1 VSRKLP
7 PVNRTGNYRVR
18 IIMELALAM
27 GFLVPSVLAQKPP
40 AAGPPPSAPPSRS
53 ASPGSTNTQP
63 GQPREDLVM
72 FLIGRVATS
81 DGTPVPYDVVVE
93 RVCNASVRQQVHAS
107 ARGDF
112 NMQLGS
118 RTDSFVDATGDQP
131 SQNNVAGRN
140 TDMGI
145 PRRELAN
152 CELRASVSGFSS
164 SFISL
169 VDLAGSLSSVD
180 VGAIVVQRRKKIEGT
195 TLSASPYKA
204 PNDARKAYEKGLE
217 AERKGKLIDAQKYF
231 GKAVEIYPK
240 YTNAWFQLG
249 TVLQKEQQKD
259 AARTAFTQA
268 TTIDTKFLP
277 PYLSLALMAYE
288 AENWTEVIKFTGHIL
303 DLDPLNHVSG
313 YILDL
318 DPLNYT
324 EAYFYNSFA
333 NYKLSR
339 FEDAE
344 KSGLKAEQVDLTTRF
359 PQLHVLLAELFARK
373 HNYGRAMAELVN
385 YLELVPNAKDANQV
399 RERLAKLEKLNASAL
414 ASEKPNLK

>member
-1 VSRKLP
+1 MNRS
-7 PVNRTGNYRVR
+7 VNYGMRT
-18 IIMELALAM
+18 IIELALAM

-40 AAGPPPSAPPSRS
+40 AAGPPSSAPPSRS
-53 ASPGSTNTQP
+53 PNSSATNTQP

-72 FLIGRVATS
+72 FLIGRVATA
-81 DGTPVPYDVVVE
+81 DGTPVPNDVVVE
-93 RVCNASVRQQVHAS
+93 RVCTAGVRQQVHAS
-107 ARGDF
+107 SRGEF

-118 RTDSFVDATGDQP
+118 RTDSFVDATGDQ
-131 SQNNVAGRN
+131 SAQNGLANRN
-140 TDMGI
+140 SEMGI
-145 PRRELAN
+145 PRRALAN

-164 SFISL
+164 SVISL
-169 VDLAGSLSSVD
+169 VDLAGSLSTVD
-180 VGAIVVQRRKKIEGT
+180 VGAIVVQRRTKIAGA

-217 AERKGKLIDAQKYF
+217 AERKGKLPEAHKYF

-249 TVLQKEQQKD
+249 TVLQKEHDKD

-277 PYLSLALMAYE
+277 PYLSLALLAYE
-288 AENWTEVIKFTGHIL
+288 AEDWTEVLKFTGHIL
-303 DLDPLNHVSG
+303 ELDPLNHVSG

-324 EAYFYNSFA
+324 EAYFYNSLA
-333 NYKLSR
+333 NYKLNR

-359 PQLHVLLAELFARK
+359 PQLHVLLAEIFARK
-373 HNYGRAMAELVN
+373 NNYGRAIAELVN
-385 YLELVPNAKDANQV
+385 YLELVPNAPDADQV
-399 RERLAKLEKLNASAL
+399 RARLAKLERLNASVS
-414 ASEKPNLK
+414 ASEKANPK